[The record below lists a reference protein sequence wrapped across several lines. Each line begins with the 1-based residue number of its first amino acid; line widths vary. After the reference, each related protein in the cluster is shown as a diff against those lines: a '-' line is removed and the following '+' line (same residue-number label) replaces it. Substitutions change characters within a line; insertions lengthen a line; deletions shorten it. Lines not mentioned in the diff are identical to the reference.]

1 MKKLN
6 KLLILYVYINW
17 KVVNIRNVLLA
28 WLLVYCCTSWLRIL
42 YLSFGYFTIK
52 GEGVQTL
59 ELYSARTAS
68 EQGGIFIL
76 PHLL

>member
-6 KLLILYVYINW
+6 KLLILYVNSFLLKLVDIHNL
-17 KVVNIRNVLLA
+17 LLA

-42 YLSFGYFTIK
+42 YLSFGYVTIK

-59 ELYSARTAS
+59 GLYSALY
-68 EQGGIFIL
+68 GL
-76 PHLL
+76 